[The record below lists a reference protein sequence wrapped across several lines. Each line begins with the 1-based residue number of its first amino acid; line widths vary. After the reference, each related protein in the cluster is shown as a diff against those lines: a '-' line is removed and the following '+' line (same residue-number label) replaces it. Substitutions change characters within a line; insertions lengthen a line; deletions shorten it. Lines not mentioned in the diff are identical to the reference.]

1 MKNKPRKAQN
11 RTKCCRKTAT
21 CLKSPTIPTSAKQP
35 YTNNTFHPYRAVPTG
50 DTARRSKRP
59 HRYKRGKQVNQRE
72 IKQSIK
78 NNPAL
83 TASEKVQKLNELRMP
98 YKKMTDEELLQLV
111 RDFTK
116 ENGREPMQADVLYD
130 RELKQ
135 RFGPWNRMLERAGT
149 RPVAQ
154 SYLDK
159 KRRRKEKR
167 QRHKE
172 YRRQI
177 REQAAAEAEQGA
189 SAATEAAIHQ

>member
-1 MKNKPRKAQN
+1 M
-11 RTKCCRKTAT
+11 
-21 CLKSPTIPTSAKQP
+21 
-35 YTNNTFHPYRAVPTG
+35 
-50 DTARRSKRP
+50 
-59 HRYKRGKQVNQRE
+59 NQRE

-78 NNPAL
+78 DNPNL
-83 TASEKVQKLNELRMP
+83 TATEKIQKLNEVRAP
-98 YKKMTDEELLQLV
+98 YKEMTDEELLQLV
-111 RDFTK
+111 RDFTE

-135 RFGPWNRMLERAGT
+135 RFGPWNRMLEQAGT

-159 KRRRKEKR
+159 QQRRREKR
-167 QRHKE
+167 ARHKE

-177 REQAAAEAEQGA
+177 CEQAAAEAEQGA

>member
-1 MKNKPRKAQN
+1 M
-11 RTKCCRKTAT
+11 
-21 CLKSPTIPTSAKQP
+21 
-35 YTNNTFHPYRAVPTG
+35 
-50 DTARRSKRP
+50 
-59 HRYKRGKQVNQRE
+59 NQRE

-78 NNPAL
+78 DNPNL
-83 TASEKVQKLNELRMP
+83 TATEKIQKLNEVRAP
-98 YKKMTDEELLQLV
+98 YKEMTDEELLQLV
-111 RDFTK
+111 RDFTE

-130 RELKQ
+130 RELKA
-135 RFGPWNRMLERAGT
+135 RFGPWNRMLEQAGT

-159 KRRRKEKR
+159 QQRRREKRR
-167 QRHKE
+167 RHKE

>member
-1 MKNKPRKAQN
+1 M
-11 RTKCCRKTAT
+11 
-21 CLKSPTIPTSAKQP
+21 
-35 YTNNTFHPYRAVPTG
+35 
-50 DTARRSKRP
+50 
-59 HRYKRGKQVNQRE
+59 NQRE
-72 IKQSIK
+72 LKERIK
-78 NNPAL
+78 NDPAL
-83 TASEKVQKLNELRMP
+83 TGEEKVRRLNKLWES
-98 YKKMTDEELLQLV
+98 YKAMTDEELLQLV
-111 RDFTK
+111 RDFTE

-167 QRHKE
+167 ERHKE

-189 SAATEAAIHQ
+189 SAATEAVIHQ

>member
-1 MKNKPRKAQN
+1 M
-11 RTKCCRKTAT
+11 
-21 CLKSPTIPTSAKQP
+21 
-35 YTNNTFHPYRAVPTG
+35 
-50 DTARRSKRP
+50 
-59 HRYKRGKQVNQRE
+59 NQRE

-78 NNPAL
+78 DNPNL
-83 TASEKVQKLNELRMP
+83 TATEKIQKLNEVRAP
-98 YKKMTDEELLQLV
+98 YKEMTDEELLQLV
-111 RDFTK
+111 RDFTE

-135 RFGPWNRMLERAGT
+135 RFGPWNRMLEQAGT

-167 QRHKE
+167 ERHKE

-177 REQAAAEAEQGA
+177 REQQAAEAER
-189 SAATEAAIHQ
+189 EAAGSVENAECAEPVL

>member
-1 MKNKPRKAQN
+1 M
-11 RTKCCRKTAT
+11 
-21 CLKSPTIPTSAKQP
+21 
-35 YTNNTFHPYRAVPTG
+35 
-50 DTARRSKRP
+50 
-59 HRYKRGKQVNQRE
+59 NQRE
-72 IKQSIK
+72 LKERIK
-78 NNPAL
+78 NDLAL

-98 YKKMTDEELLQLV
+98 YKAMTDEELLQLV
-111 RDFTK
+111 RDFTE

-130 RELKQ
+130 RELKA

-167 QRHKE
+167 ERHKE

-177 REQAAAEAEQGA
+177 REQEAAEAERT
-189 SAATEAAIHQ
+189 ATETAETAGCAERAMQAGTAE